1 MDIFAAGGG
10 EAGLA
15 AATSED
21 GLGCCADIV
30 AGIVSFGNE
39 VGRVHHQKL
48 RFALCLISCD
58 NSEILSLFLEH
69 KRCILEHCRVGLAEN
84 HCPDAVDFLRL
95 IEKHLFECGGLFF
108 GHILDFLLE
117 AIVLVDELLYRECKV
132 RGVVEQGLRAAQ
144 GVLHHVHDVL
154 RSESCPC
161 LDSSDSRRDCA
172 L

>member
-1 MDIFAAGGG
+1 M
-10 EAGLA
+10 
-15 AATSED
+15 
-21 GLGCCADIV
+21 
-30 AGIVSFGNE
+30 SFGNE

-48 RFALCLISCD
+48 RLALCLISCD

-69 KRCILEHCRVGLAEN
+69 KRCILESCRVGLAEN
-84 HCPDAVDFLRL
+84 HCPDAVDFPRL

-117 AIVLVDELLYRECKV
+117 AVVFVDELLYRECKV
-132 RGVVEQGLRAAQ
+132 RGIVEQGLRAAQ

-154 RSESCPC
+154 RCESGPC